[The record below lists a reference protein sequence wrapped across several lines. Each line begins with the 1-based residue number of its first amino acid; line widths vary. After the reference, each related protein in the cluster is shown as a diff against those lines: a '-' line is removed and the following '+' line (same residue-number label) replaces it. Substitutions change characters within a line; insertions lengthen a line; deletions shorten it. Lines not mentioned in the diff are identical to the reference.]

1 MLFIRYIYLFS
12 SFLCCSCS
20 LFSISPVI
28 TLLFLCYFV
37 FLFFFFCVFSF
48 LLSPK
53 YNFSMH
59 FASYG
64 NPASSSKTFPHW
76 SGSPLFS
83 MRWWPQRYADIVV
96 KYFACISLPGYSGFF
111 GALVYKYATKLTG
124 FFICLFVLFSTIN
137 IFPLNFLLCLIW
149 LTLLIFVTLFH
160 LCVFLCKCRSYVCM
174 SVWLVMPYLNCIYI
188 SILVYI

>member
-1 MLFIRYIYLFS
+1 
-12 SFLCCSCS
+12 
-20 LFSISPVI
+20 
-28 TLLFLCYFV
+28 
-37 FLFFFFCVFSF
+37 
-48 LLSPK
+48 
-53 YNFSMH
+53 MH

-188 SILVYI
+188 SVLVYILYLAYALGFQFSALLLFCLVVLVVCLCFRPLYSATMFSIFSSCLPYAFVFSLS